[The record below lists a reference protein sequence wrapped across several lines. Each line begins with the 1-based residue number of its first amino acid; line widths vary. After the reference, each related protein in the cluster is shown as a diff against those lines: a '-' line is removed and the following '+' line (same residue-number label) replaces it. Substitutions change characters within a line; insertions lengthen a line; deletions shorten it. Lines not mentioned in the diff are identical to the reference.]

1 MSNLDTRLW
10 GTWEFLSTLCAIAA
24 DCKYHPSS
32 LPVTCFCWGSHQPPQ
47 DAPVSLLAVDIFSNL
62 NSKLSIFAFQD
73 ILNVRYWNPP
83 PPTEWNQIAILWQY
97 PTKTC
102 TKHTHAKFSQ
112 IFCDIFIC
120 YFTVKMEC
128 PTMRKQKQCFPAFT
142 TPWLIWGKYSVFIFD
157 VLNQYLC

>member
-73 ILNVRYWNPP
+73 SRYTECKILEPP
-83 PPTEWNQIAILWQY
+83 PPFLPNEIKL
-97 PTKTC
+97 P
-102 TKHTHAKFSQ
+102 
-112 IFCDIFIC
+112 FCDSIQQRLALSIH
-120 YFTVKMEC
+120 
-128 PTMRKQKQCFPAFT
+128 MRNF
-142 TPWLIWGKYSVFIFD
+142 LRYSVI
-157 VLNQYLC
+157 YLFVILQWKWNARKWGNKGSAFQPLQHHGLFGVNILSSSLMY